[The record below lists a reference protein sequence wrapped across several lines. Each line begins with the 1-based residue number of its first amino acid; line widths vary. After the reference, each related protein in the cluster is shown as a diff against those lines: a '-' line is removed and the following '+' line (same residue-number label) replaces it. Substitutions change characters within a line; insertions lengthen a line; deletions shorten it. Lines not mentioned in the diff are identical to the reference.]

1 MDISVVIPVYGCP
14 AALPELHERLC
25 TSLSK
30 ITESFEIILVNDA
43 CPKGSW
49 AVIEELCAKD
59 HRVVGVELSRN
70 FGQIYAIAAGMD
82 IAKGNYVVVMD
93 CDGQDRPEEILNL
106 YAKAQEGYDVVFAR
120 RAVRKDGFIKRL
132 VSRMFYGV
140 YSYASGTK
148 YDPAI
153 CNFSIITRRVADSY
167 CAMRERHRAYVAY
180 IKWLGF
186 RETAIDVEHC
196 ERIEGKSS
204 YNFKKRMK
212 MAGDILISQSDKAL
226 KLAVKLGLLLTF
238 LSLGFAI
245 WLIVNYFINDVL
257 SGWTSTL
264 VVLCFLA
271 GILEVSI
278 GLVGLYVGNIYMQVK
293 ERPLYVVRSV
303 LNGEE
308 KSK

>member
-14 AALPELHERLC
+14 AALPELHERL
-25 TSLSK
+25 TATLSQ
-30 ITESFEIILVNDA
+30 ISESYEIILVNDA

-49 AVIEELCAKD
+49 SVIEELCAKD
-59 HRVVGVELSRN
+59 EKVVGVELSRN

-82 IAKGNYVVVMD
+82 IAKGEHVVVMD

-106 YAKAQEGYDVVFAR
+106 YNKLKEGYDVVFAR
-120 RAVRKDGFIKRL
+120 RAVRRDGPIKRL
-132 VSRMFYGV
+132 ISRMFYAV
-140 YSYASGTK
+140 YSFASGTK

-167 CAMRERHRAYVAY
+167 RAMRERHRAYVAY

-196 ERIEGKSS
+196 DRIEGKSS

-226 KLAVKLGLLLTF
+226 KFPVGLGFFLTLL
-238 LSLGFAI
+238 SIGFAI

-257 SGWTSTL
+257 SGWTSTMVL
-264 VVLCFLA
+264 LCFLS
-271 GILEVSI
+271 GIIEMSL

-293 ERPLYVVRSV
+293 ERPLYVVRSIR
-303 LNGEE
+303 NQ
-308 KSK
+308 